1 MGHVSFNRIFAGYGT
16 ACTNKKE
23 IDRKALQSSQADK
36 PQPVKLM
43 VLTPGSTSLEWFM
56 EWYGNKVQE
65 NTRRQIKPLELLS
78 DMTSYVG
85 KHKFDLIESMRPVM
99 R

>member
-1 MGHVSFNRIFAGYGT
+1 
-16 ACTNKKE
+16 
-23 IDRKALQSSQADK
+23 
-36 PQPVKLM
+36 
-43 VLTPGSTSLEWFM
+43 M